1 MLKWEAWASSKITPR
16 LNFSC
21 VVFPNLFILPK
32 VYMFIYGDDGQKLK
46 KNIKTKGDH
55 MHTMWKGSISFG
67 LVNIPIKLHAA
78 TEDKDVKFR
87 SLHNEC
93 HTPIKYE
100 KVCPTCEKEIGV
112 KDIVKGYEV
121 TKGKFVVVEEDEL
134 NGLKEAVEEKAVEI
148 IDFIKLEEI
157 DPIYFNR
164 SYYMSPDGGNK
175 AYGLLRKALTDSEKV
190 GLAKI
195 IIRSKEQLAVIR
207 VYQDTL
213 IMETIHYPDEVRNA
227 ADVPN
232 VPSEDNV
239 TKKEIDT
246 AILLIDQLTTTF
258 DPEKYKDEYRTKVLE
273 LIEAKRTGKDLV
285 TVKEKEPAVQ
295 MTDLMAALQ
304 ASIDRTKPKT
314 KRPAKGKKPASKTSA
329 AGGKK

>member
-1 MLKWEAWASSKITPR
+1 
-16 LNFSC
+16 
-21 VVFPNLFILPK
+21 
-32 VYMFIYGDDGQKLK
+32 
-46 KNIKTKGDH
+46 

-100 KVCPTCEKEIGV
+100 KVCPTCEKEIDV
-112 KDIVKGYEV
+112 KEIVKGYEV
-121 TKGKFVVVEEDEL
+121 TKGKFVVMEEDEL
-134 NGLKEAVEEKAVEI
+134 KQLKDAVEEKAVEI
-148 IDFIKLEEI
+148 IDFIKLDEI

-175 AYGLLRKALTDSEKV
+175 AYGLLRKALTDSKKA

-207 VYQDTL
+207 VYKDTL
-213 IMETIHYPDEVRNA
+213 LMETIHFPDEVRNV

-232 VPSEDNV
+232 VPAEDNV
-239 TKKEIDT
+239 TKKEVDT
-246 AILLIDQLTTTF
+246 AIMLIDQLTTTF
-258 DPEKYKDEYRTKVLE
+258 DPGKYKDVYRTKVLE
-273 LIEAKRTGKDLV
+273 LIEAKQTGKDVV
-285 TVKEKEPAVQ
+285 TVKEREPAAP

-314 KRPAKGKKPASKTSA
+314 KRPVKAKKQVAKASGADEKN
-329 AGGKK
+329 K